1 MQNIAVQTKASG
13 VQSNSSETSSPIK
26 RKKDQSEFVDPFMQ
40 IIMGILAQSQDPN
53 SQQTVNEPGAL
64 NTANAID
71 ATNTLNPASALSK
84 DQLSEI
90 VALLQNSQSG
100 LTDVLNL
107 TSSSNS
113 NAEKIVNAL
122 ASLMGNAT
130 SNQSAANTVESEADV
145 NLANQISS
153 MLGSNAKS
161 TETVSIKSEALT
173 QLANL
178 LGISSKEELQTALK
192 SAGVTVESDNP
203 ISAQASFS
211 ESVVKAKEMLSE
223 NLSQQSGSSDE
234 IDVDKLQN
242 ELSRS
247 NSKTAFELSLTTTS
261 STSETSVLDQL
272 KDGIKQN
279 VSVGK
284 SEFTIKLNPESLGEI
299 TVKLIDEAG
308 KTTLSITTASAA
320 TAKLIN
326 NDINALKDAV
336 ASMNVEVKH
345 AVVQTSETANSSMQ
359 QFNMSGQQFA
369 GQQFSGQQSFYQMT
383 QPTSSQ
389 NDKQNSEEAFS
400 ALQGAYVQ
408 TVPSDR
414 LDAYI

>member
-1 MQNIAVQTKASG
+1 MQNIAVQTRASG
-13 VQSNSSETSSPIK
+13 VQSGTSETSSPIT

-40 IIMGILAQSQDPN
+40 IIMSILAQSQEPN
-53 SQQTVNEPGAL
+53 SQQTVNANTIGEPS
-64 NTANAID
+64 AID
-71 ATNTLNPASALSK
+71 AVSTTNPVSTLST
-84 DQLSEI
+84 DQLSAL
-90 VALLQNSQSG
+90 VALMQNSQSG

-107 TSSSNS
+107 ASNS
-113 NAEKIVNAL
+113 YPNADKLVNAL
-122 ASLMGNAT
+122 TSLMANDT
-130 SNQSAANTVESEADV
+130 INQNAANTVKSEADV
-145 NLANQISS
+145 NLASQISS
-153 MLGSNAKS
+153 LLGSNVKS

-178 LGISSKEELQTALK
+178 LGLSSKEKLQTALK
-192 SAGVTVESDNP
+192 SAGVTVESGNP
-203 ISAQASFS
+203 IAVQASFS

-242 ELSRS
+242 ELARS
-247 NSKTAFELSLTTTS
+247 NSKTAFELSLKTTS
-261 STSETSVLDQL
+261 GTSETSVLDQL

-279 VSVGK
+279 ISVGK

-326 NDINALKDAV
+326 NDINTLKDAV

-345 AVVQTSETANSSMQ
+345 AVVQTSESANSSMQ

-383 QPTSSQ
+383 QPTSSHA
-389 NDKQNSEEAFS
+389 DKQNSEEAFS

-408 TVPSDR
+408 TVSSDR